1 VAIRDGA
8 SNSTNSQR
16 DAGNSGGEIRRLVV
30 QLGDGDYRRREDA
43 TTQLISAGPEA
54 IEPIAKAALTKDVET
69 AYRAVR
75 ILQAFSDRNDEKIQ
89 QRAVAALESLAADE
103 NEATADLA
111 ADALAFYHLTL
122 QDRAIDQLKQLGAA
136 VRQVRDGDPMFLAME
151 LDPTAAE
158 AVLDSRWS
166 GKSEDLELLKK
177 IPNLQRLRL
186 VNVTLDEA
194 ALKTVGELAHLR
206 QLDLYGTNVSPE
218 EKDALGRAIANVII
232 DYRKGAKLGIAGN
245 KSAQGCTVQFVEA
258 DSAAAAADVEAG
270 DEVLKIDGQPMGSF
284 EEFTSLISEK
294 KGGDKI
300 ELEIRRGD
308 ETLMKSIT
316 LGSWR

>member
-1 VAIRDGA
+1 MGTMLGSRISKRCTGRFHAHAWIGAVALWSTLACVGRCEASDDPVADRSASDRVAIRDGA
-8 SNSTNSQR
+8 SNSTNSRR
-16 DAGNSGGEIRRLVV
+16 DAGNSAGEIQRLVA

-54 IEPIAKAALTKDVET
+54 IEPIAKAALAKDVET

-89 QRAVAALESLAADE
+89 QRAVVALESLAANE
-103 NEATADLA
+103 NEAMADLA

-136 VRQVRDGDPMFLAME
+136 VRQVRDGDQMFLAPE
-151 LDPTAAE
+151 LDSTAAE

-194 ALKTVGELAHLR
+194 ALKTVGELAHLK
-206 QLDLYGTNVSPE
+206 QLDLYGTNVSPD
-218 EKDALGRAIANVII
+218 EKDALGRGDCQCRDRLPQGSKV
-232 DYRKGAKLGIAGN
+232 GN
-245 KSAQGCTVQFVEA
+245 CRE
-258 DSAAAAADVEAG
+258 
-270 DEVLKIDGQPMGSF
+270 
-284 EEFTSLISEK
+284 
-294 KGGDKI
+294 
-300 ELEIRRGD
+300 
-308 ETLMKSIT
+308 
-316 LGSWR
+316 